1 MKFEE
6 LILASIYK
14 NARNNPEGNSF
25 CIDDC
30 FYSYRELIS
39 CVNRIR
45 HAVKDSNEV
54 YYGLVT
60 NNDLETYASI
70 IALWCEGKCY
80 VPLHPAQPIERC
92 LSIVEQVAIKDI
104 IDTSSN
110 TRYGSYN
117 VINPCDLEDPE
128 FFSDEIKEFSEDTA
142 SYILFTSGSTGVP
155 KDVVLSRKNLASFIE
170 AFSQTGI
177 NLNET
182 DRCLQC
188 FDLTFDVSVQA
199 YVYPLVKGAC
209 VYTVPYNAMKFLVSA
224 DMIDKYKLTF
234 MEAAPSMIRFLKPYF
249 SDFDA
254 SSIKYCILT
263 AEASD
268 LKLAEE
274 WSKQIPNAELFD
286 FYGPT
291 EATIYCT
298 YYKFNRTGPNKAY
311 NGSLS
316 IGKPLPGVDAIIVDA
331 DNGKPLSKGEK
342 GELCVAGGQ
351 VTSGYWN
358 NEEKTAQVF
367 RVIDGVKYYKTGD
380 LCYIDEDGDI
390 LYSGRL
396 DFQAKIQGF
405 RVELGEIEC
414 HVKDFLPNNNV
425 VTMTTIN
432 QYGNTEIVVFV
443 ESDSLDVNSIKA
455 YLEKKLPPYMIPTHI
470 VGVEK
475 FPLNANYKV
484 DRKELIKI
492 FNNK

>member
-6 LILASIYK
+6 LVLASIYG
-14 NARNNPEGNSF
+14 NARKNPKGNCF
-25 CIDDC
+25 CIEDC
-30 FYSYRELIS
+30 FFSYSDLIS
-39 CVNRIR
+39 CVNKIR
-45 HAVKDSNEV
+45 QEIQIKNEV

-70 IALWCEGKCY
+70 IALWSEGKCY
-80 VPLHPAQPIERC
+80 VPLHPDQPIERC
-92 LSIVEQVAIKDI
+92 LSILEQVGINNV
-104 IDTSSN
+104 IDSSTD
-110 TRYGSYN
+110 TRYNSLC
-117 VINPCDLEDPE
+117 VINPTVLDATKDIRY
-128 FFSDEIKEFSEDTA
+128 EIKEFSEESA
-142 SYILFTSGSTGVP
+142 AYILFTSGSTGVP
-155 KDVVLSRKNLASFIE
+155 KGVVLSRKNLASFIE

-177 NLNET
+177 NINEN

-199 YVYPLVKGAC
+199 FLYPLVKGAC

-249 SDFDA
+249 ADFDA

-274 WSKQIPNAELFD
+274 WILQIPNAELYD

-298 YYKFNRTGPNKAY
+298 YYKFNRSGSNKAY

-316 IGKPLPGVDAIIVDA
+316 IGRPMKGVDAIIVDV
-331 DNGKPLSKGEK
+331 DKGTPLPVGEK
-342 GELCVAGGQ
+342 GELYVAGDQ
-351 VTSGYWN
+351 ITSGYWN
-358 NEEKTAQVF
+358 NQEKTAQVF
-367 RVIDGVKYYKTGD
+367 REIDGVKYYKTGD
-380 LCYIDEDGDI
+380 MCYKDKDGDI

-414 HVKDFLPNNNV
+414 HIKDFLPNNNV
-425 VTMTTIN
+425 ITMTSVN
-432 QYGNTEIVVFV
+432 QYGNTEIVAFV
-443 ESDSLDVNSIKA
+443 ETDFLDENAVKSYI
-455 YLEKKLPPYMIPTHI
+455 ERKLPPYMIPTHI
-470 VGVEK
+470 VGIEK
-475 FPLNANYKV
+475 FPLNSNYKV
-484 DRKELIKI
+484 DRKELIKLL
-492 FNNK
+492 KK

>member
-1 MKFEE
+1 MRFED

-14 NARNNPEGNSF
+14 NAQNNPNRNSF

-30 FYSYRELIS
+30 FYSYSDLIS
-39 CVNRIR
+39 CVNKIR

-70 IALWCEGKCY
+70 IALWSEGKCY

-92 LSIVEQVAIKDI
+92 LSIVEQVDINNI
-104 IDTSSN
+104 IDTSQL
-110 TRYGSYN
+110 TRYGSYT
-117 VINPCDLEDPE
+117 VINPNKLETPNDFHIDLKEYPE
-128 FFSDEIKEFSEDTA
+128 ETS

-155 KDVVLSRKNLASFIE
+155 KGVVLSRKNLASFIE

-177 NLNET
+177 NLNEN

-199 YVYPLVKGAC
+199 FVYPLIKGAC

-249 SDFDA
+249 ADFDA

-268 LKLAEE
+268 LKLVEE
-274 WSKQIPNAELFD
+274 WSKQIPYAELYD

-298 YYKFNRTGPNKAY
+298 YYKFNRIGSNKAY

-316 IGKPLPGVDAIIVDA
+316 IGKPLSGVDALIVDV
-331 DNGKPLSKGEK
+331 DNGKPLPTGEK

-351 VTSGYWN
+351 VTAGYWK

-367 RVIDGVKYYKTGD
+367 REIDGVKYYKTGD
-380 LCYIDEDGDI
+380 LCYMDKDGDI

-405 RVELGEIEC
+405 RVELGEIES

-425 VTMTTIN
+425 VTMTNIN

-443 ESDSLDVNSIKA
+443 ETDLLDVNAIKS

-470 VGVEK
+470 VGIEK

-492 FNNK
+492 FNK

>member
-1 MKFEE
+1 MKFEK
-6 LILASIYK
+6 LILASIYD
-14 NARNNPEGNSF
+14 NARKSPESNSF
-25 CIDDC
+25 CINDH
-30 FYSYRELIS
+30 FYTYGELIS
-39 CVNRIR
+39 CVNKIR
-45 HAVKDSNEV
+45 NAVKDNDEV

-70 IALWCEGKCY
+70 IALWSEGKCY

-92 LSIVEQVAIKDI
+92 LTIVDQVNIKNI
-104 IDTSSN
+104 IDTSTD
-110 TRYGSYN
+110 TRYGSLC
-117 VINPCDLEDPE
+117 VTNPKVLCNLNE
-128 FFSDEIKEFSEDTA
+128 FNAELQEYSEESA
-142 SYILFTSGSTGVP
+142 AYILFTSGSTGVP
-155 KDVVLSRKNLASFIE
+155 KGVVLSRRNLSSFIE

-177 NLNET
+177 NIGGN

-199 YVYPLVKGAC
+199 FLYPLINGAC

-224 DMIDKYKLTF
+224 DMIDRYKLTF

-249 SDFDA
+249 ADFDA
-254 SSIKYCILT
+254 KSIKYCILT

-274 WSKQIPNAELFD
+274 WIQQIPDAELYD

-298 YYKFNRTGPNKAY
+298 YYKFNRIGPNKSY

-316 IGKPLPGVDAIIVDA
+316 IGKPLPGVDALIVDV
-331 DNGKPLSKGEK
+331 DKGTPLPVGEK

-351 VTSGYWN
+351 VTSGYWDN
-358 NEEKTAQVF
+358 KEKTAQVF
-367 RVIDGVKYYKTGD
+367 YEIEGVKYYKTGD
-380 LCYIDEDGDI
+380 LCYMDEDGDI

-396 DFQAKIQGF
+396 DFQTKIQGF
-405 RVELGEIEC
+405 RVELGEIDC
-414 HVKDFLPNNNV
+414 HVKNFLPNKNV
-425 VTMTTIN
+425 VTMTTVN

-443 ESDSLDVNSIKA
+443 ETNSLDVGAVRA
-455 YLEKKLPPYMIPTHI
+455 YLENKVPPYMVPTHF

-484 DRKELIKI
+484 DRNELKKYL
-492 FNNK
+492 NN

>member
-1 MKFEE
+1 MKFKE
-6 LILASIYK
+6 LILASIFA
-14 NARNNPEGNSF
+14 NAKRNPKGNSF
-25 CIDDC
+25 CIEDHFFTYHD
-30 FYSYRELIS
+30 LITS
-39 CVNRIR
+39 VNKVRPVVR
-45 HAVKDSNEV
+45 KSNDL
-54 YYGLVT
+54 YYGLVV
-60 NNDLETYASI
+60 NNDLETYATI

-92 LSIVEQVAIKDI
+92 LSIIEQVDIKTVF
-104 IDTSSN
+104 DTSDQS
-110 TRYGSYN
+110 RYDNYT
-117 VINPCDLEDPE
+117 VINSRYLNSNDNN
-128 FFSDEIKEFSEDTA
+128 SDELKDFDEDKA
-142 SYILFTSGSTGVP
+142 AYILFTSGSTGVP
-155 KDVVLSRKNLASFIE
+155 KGVVLSRKNLASFIE
-170 AFSQTGI
+170 AFSKTGI
-177 NLNET
+177 DLNEN

-188 FDLTFDVSVQA
+188 FDLTFDVSIQA
-199 YVYPLVKGAC
+199 FVYPLIKGAC

-234 MEAAPSMIRFLKPYF
+234 IEAAPSMIRFLKPYF
-249 SDFDA
+249 DDFDS

-274 WSKQIPNAELFD
+274 WSKKIPNAKLYD

-298 YYKFNRTGPNKAY
+298 YYNFNRTGLNKAY

-316 IGKPLPGVDAIIVDA
+316 IGKPLPGVDALIVDV
-331 DNGKPLSKGEK
+331 DSGEPLAVGEK

-351 VTSGYWN
+351 VTQGYWK
-358 NEEKTAQVF
+358 NEEKTKQVF
-367 RVIDGVKYYKTGD
+367 RNIGGVLYYKTGD
-380 LCYIDEDGDI
+380 LCYMDEDGDI

-443 ESDSLDVNSIKA
+443 ETEKLDSDSVKA
-455 YLEKKLPPYMIPTHI
+455 YLEKKLPSYMIPTYI

-484 DRKELIKI
+484 DRKELLKI
-492 FNNK
+492 LKK

>member
-1 MKFEE
+1 MKFED
-6 LILASIYK
+6 LILASIYG
-14 NARNNPEGNSF
+14 NARKNPEGNSF

-30 FYSYRELIS
+30 FFSYSDLVS

-45 HAVKDSNEV
+45 YAIKDSNEV

-70 IALWCEGKCY
+70 IALWSEGKCY

-92 LSIVEQVAIKDI
+92 LSIVKQVDIKNI
-104 IDTSSN
+104 IDTSAD
-110 TRYGSYN
+110 TRYGTYH
-117 VINPCDLEDPE
+117 VINPNGLDNPKEYTADLKEYPE
-128 FFSDEIKEFSEDTA
+128 ETA
-142 SYILFTSGSTGVP
+142 AYILFTSGSTGVP
-155 KDVVLSRKNLASFIE
+155 KGVVLSRKNLSSFIE
-170 AFSQTGI
+170 AFAQTGI
-177 NLNET
+177 NINEN

-199 YVYPLVKGAC
+199 FVYPLVKGAC

-249 SDFDA
+249 ADFDA

-274 WSKQIPNAELFD
+274 WIQQIPDAELYD

-298 YYKFNRTGPNKAY
+298 YYKFNRSGSNKAY

-316 IGKPLPGVDAIIVDA
+316 IGKPLPGVDALIVDV
-331 DNGKPLSKGEK
+331 DGGTPLPVGEK

-351 VTSGYWN
+351 VTSGYWK

-367 RVIDGVKYYKTGD
+367 REIEGVKYYKTGD
-380 LCYIDEDGDI
+380 LCYMDEDGDI

-443 ESDSLDVNSIKA
+443 ETDSLDENAIKT

-470 VGVEK
+470 VGIEK

-484 DRKELIKI
+484 DRKELIKL
-492 FNNK
+492 FNK

>member
-1 MKFEE
+1 MKFEDI
-6 LILASIYK
+6 ILASIYRNAKK
-14 NARNNPEGNSF
+14 NPDGNSF
-25 CIDDC
+25 CINDS
-30 FYSYRELIS
+30 FYTYSDLIS
-39 CVNRIR
+39 CVNKIR
-45 HAVKDSNEV
+45 HEV
-54 YYGLVT
+54 RNSKELYFGLVT

-92 LSIVEQVAIKDI
+92 LSIVEQVSIKLI
-104 IDTSSN
+104 IDTSPE
-110 TRYGSYN
+110 TRYESYDI
-117 VINPCDLEDPE
+117 INPKILDIVTSS
-128 FFSDEIKEFSEDTA
+128 SDEIADYPEETA

-155 KDVVLSRKNLASFIE
+155 KGVVLSRKNLASFIE

-177 NLNET
+177 DLDEN

-199 YVYPLVKGAC
+199 FVYPLVKGAC

-224 DMIDKYKLTF
+224 DMIEKYKLTF

-249 SDFDA
+249 NDFDA

-274 WSKQIPNAELFD
+274 WSKKIPNAKLYD

-298 YYKFNRTGPNKAY
+298 YYTFNPNGHNKSY

-316 IGKPLPGVDAIIVDA
+316 IGKPLNGIKAVIVDV
-331 DNGKPLSKGEK
+331 DNGTPLASGEK
-342 GELCVAGGQ
+342 GELCIAGGQ
-351 VTSGYWN
+351 VTSGYWK
-358 NEEKTAQVF
+358 NEEKTRQVF
-367 RVIDGVKYYKTGD
+367 REIEGEHFYKTGD
-380 LCYIDEDGDI
+380 LCYMDEEGDI

-414 HVKDFLPNNNV
+414 QVKNFLPNNNV

-443 ESDSLDVNSIKA
+443 ETDNLDANAIKS
-455 YLEKKLPPYMIPTHI
+455 YLETKLPPYMIPTHI
-470 VGVEK
+470 VGVGK

-484 DRKELIKI
+484 DRKELVKSL
-492 FNNK
+492 KK